1 MIRKTEMDLPN
12 SGTLKGFVN
21 ARKSNKSKGLFTG
34 KSNNYFE
41 LILKSVMNF
50 DSCMANKTIAIKLP
64 STAPASTS
72 SKKC

>member
-12 SGTLKGFVN
+12 SGTLNDFVN
-21 ARKSNKSKGLFTG
+21 TYKSNKSKGLFTG

-41 LILKSVMNF
+41 LILKSVKNF
-50 DSCMANKTIAIKLP
+50 DSCMANKTSAIKLP
-64 STAPASTS
+64 NKAPATTS